1 MVAMVV
7 GLAALCAASP
17 VAAQSKEDSQWAP
30 TAGGTLGKLD
40 SGPLSTFMEKI
51 GLELDMTGRTFDVG
65 AARGRPGHS
74 MIRITF
80 TQIRIKDGSSA
91 NDGFYRFVTDNVAIR
106 GLKVERQFRFGPTKW
121 PVAPMLTV
129 HGGVGKVSG
138 SVAKFQPAP
147 GTRRYDGPPISSESV
162 VEIFEGHSWL
172 PIFGLGVGA
181 TASPSRHLTVTVAA
195 YGLDTLGAYKG
206 LVQVVYWPR

>member
-1 MVAMVV
+1 MTRLRLMVAMVV

-129 HGGVGKVSG
+129 HGG
-138 SVAKFQPAP
+138 
-147 GTRRYDGPPISSESV
+147 
-162 VEIFEGHSWL
+162 
-172 PIFGLGVGA
+172 GA